1 VLASSGLNHYKF
13 TSKERDFESGLDY
26 FGARYYSNPLGRFIT
41 PDWAAKATAVP
52 YAEFSDPQ
60 SLNLYSY
67 VRNVPTARFDTSGHF
82 QSGKIDKIS
91 PLPPPPPPPPSPS
104 VPATVPSVNLPGPQY
119 KTVDQAAKSA
129 IRNTNTAS
137 NQEKKEIAGRVVK
150 NSNGTYGTTRG
161 PENARTPVSA
171 DPGEAPKGA
180 VNSGIWHDH
189 PAIPGADSEHFSD
202 SHTDPL
208 HLPGDKDL
216 ARSEH
221 VPIYV
226 GIPSGAIKKYD
237 PATDRDTQISTTPH

>member
-1 VLASSGLNHYKF
+1 M
-13 TSKERDFESGLDY
+13 
-26 FGARYYSNPLGRFIT
+26 
-41 PDWAAKATAVP
+41 P

-67 VRNVPTARFDTSGHF
+67 VCNVPTSRFDANGHF
-82 QSGKIDKIS
+82 QSGIIDKIS
-91 PLPPPPPPPPSPS
+91 PLPPPPPPPAAPSIPND
-104 VPATVPSVNLPGPQY
+104 VPSVNLPGPQY
-119 KTVDQAAKSA
+119 KTVDQAAKTS
-129 IRNTNTAS
+129 IRNTNSGS
-137 NQEKKEIAGRVVK
+137 NHEKKEIAGRVVK

-161 PENARTPVSA
+161 PESARTAVSA
-171 DPGEAPKGA
+171 DPGDVPKGT

-202 SHTDPL
+202 SRTDPL

-226 GIPSGAIKKYD
+226 GTPSGTIRKYD
-237 PATDRDTQISTTPH
+237 PQTGQDTQIGTTPH